1 MKQTKKNQKDVPNRK
16 FALKVDLTELCNEL
30 DNHPML
36 KQCVEKKVGG

>member
-1 MKQTKKNQKDVPNRK
+1 MKDVKARK

-36 KQCVEKKVGG
+36 NKREQKEKEKEKEKKA